1 MIENIYFEARNKEK
15 QCVVKIHHASG
26 DMTILFFNDATPLSM
41 QDQYIKAIVFLDEKQ
56 QDVNPK
62 NVLSVYSQ
70 WFTTNGMPTPIHA
83 YVIQSDER
91 KRIGSRI
98 KEIRRE
104 SHVEAKTLSMLTGI
118 DAANI
123 CRIEQGKYSVGLD
136 VLSKMANAMG
146 YRVDLVK
153 I

>member
-1 MIENIYFEARNKEK
+1 
-15 QCVVKIHHASG
+15 
-26 DMTILFFNDATPLSM
+26 
-41 QDQYIKAIVFLDEKQ
+41 
-56 QDVNPK
+56 
-62 NVLSVYSQ
+62 
-70 WFTTNGMPTPIHA
+70 MPTPIHA